1 MANIAS
7 AKKRIRSTNRKTIIN
22 KNRVSKIRTYERK
35 VEEAITE
42 GNHEIAMTALKVV
55 QPELMAGVNKGVIHK
70 STMSRRISRY
80 NSRIKRLK

>member
-7 AKKRIRSTNRKTIIN
+7 AKKRIRSTNRKTIVN
-22 KNRVSKIRTYERK
+22 TNRVSKIRTYERK

-42 GNHEIAMTALKVV
+42 GNHELAMSALKVI

-70 STMSRRISRY
+70 STMSRKISRY
-80 NSRIKRLK
+80 NKRIKGLK

>member
-7 AKKRIRSTNRKTIIN
+7 AKKRIRSANRKTIIN

-42 GNHEIAMTALKVV
+42 GNHEIAMTALKIV

-70 STMSRRISRY
+70 RTMSRKISRY
-80 NSRIKRLK
+80 NKRIKALK

>member
-7 AKKRIRSTNRKTIIN
+7 AKKRIRSTNRQTIVN
-22 KNRVSKIRTYERK
+22 TNRVSKIRTYERK

-42 GNHEIAMTALKVV
+42 GNHELAMSALKII

-70 STMSRRISRY
+70 STMSRKISRY
-80 NSRIKRLK
+80 NKRIKALQ

>member
-7 AKKRIRSTNRKTIIN
+7 AKKRIRSTNRKTMVN
-22 KNRVSKIRTYERK
+22 TNRVSKIRTYEKK

-42 GNHEIAMTALKVV
+42 GNHELAMSALKVV

-70 STMSRRISRY
+70 STMSRKISQY
-80 NSRIKRLK
+80 NKRIKALQ

>member
-22 KNRVSKIRTYERK
+22 KDRVSKIRTYEKK
-35 VEEAITE
+35 VEEAITA
-42 GNHEIAMTALKVV
+42 GNHEIAMTALRVV

-70 STMSRRISRY
+70 STMSRKISRY
-80 NSRIKRLK
+80 NKRIKALK

>member
-7 AKKRIRSTNRKTIIN
+7 AKKRIRSTNRKTIVN
-22 KNRVSKIRTYERK
+22 TNRVSKIRTYERK

-42 GNHEIAMTALKVV
+42 GNHELAMSALKVI

-70 STMSRRISRY
+70 STMSRKISRY
-80 NSRIKRLK
+80 NKRIKGLQ

>member
-42 GNHEIAMTALKVV
+42 GNH
-55 QPELMAGVNKGVIHK
+55 
-70 STMSRRISRY
+70 
-80 NSRIKRLK
+80 

>member
-7 AKKRIRSTNRKTIIN
+7 AKKRIRSTNRKTIVNI
-22 KNRVSKIRTYERK
+22 NRVSKIRTYERK

-42 GNHEIAMTALKVV
+42 GNHELAMSALKIV

-70 STMSRRISRY
+70 GTMSRKISRY
-80 NSRIKRLK
+80 NKRIKALQ

>member
-22 KNRVSKIRTYERK
+22 KNRVSKIRTFEK
-35 VEEAITE
+35 KIEEAISKGSYE
-42 GNHEIAMTALKVV
+42 EAMLALKNV

-70 STMSRRISRY
+70 GTMSRKISRY
-80 NSRIKRLK
+80 NSRIKSLK

>member
-22 KNRVSKIRTYERK
+22 KNRVSKIRTFEKKIEDAILKGSY
-35 VEEAITE
+35 EEA
-42 GNHEIAMTALKVV
+42 MLALKNV

-70 STMSRRISRY
+70 GTMSRKISRY
-80 NSRIKRLK
+80 NSRIKSLK

>member
-7 AKKRIRSTNRKTIIN
+7 AKKRIRSTNRKTIVN
-22 KNRVSKIRTYERK
+22 TNRVSKIRTYERK

-42 GNHEIAMTALKVV
+42 GNHELAMSALKSV

-70 STMSRRISRY
+70 STMSRKISRY
-80 NSRIKRLK
+80 NKRIKALQ

>member
-70 STMSRRISRY
+70 GTMSRKISRY
-80 NSRIKRLK
+80 NKRIKALK

>member
-7 AKKRIRSTNRKTIIN
+7 AKKRIRSTNRKTIVN
-22 KNRVSKIRTYERK
+22 TNRVSKIRTYERK

-42 GNHEIAMTALKVV
+42 GNHELAMSALKIV

-70 STMSRRISRY
+70 GTMSRKISRY
-80 NSRIKRLK
+80 NKRIKALQ

>member
-70 STMSRRISRY
+70 STMSRKISRD
-80 NSRIKRLK
+80 NKRIKALK

>member
-35 VEEAITE
+35 VEEAITDW
-42 GNHEIAMTALKVV
+42 K
-55 QPELMAGVNKGVIHK
+55 P
-70 STMSRRISRY
+70 
-80 NSRIKRLK
+80 

>member
-35 VEEAITE
+35 VEEAIKISKM
-42 GNHEIAMTALKVV
+42 GMNVFFVNGKK
-55 QPELMAGVNKGVIHK
+55 PERIVAAVKNREFKG
-70 STMSRRISRY
+70 TMFRG
-80 NSRIKRLK
+80 KRNA

>member
-7 AKKRIRSTNRKTIIN
+7 AKKRIRSTNRKTIVN
-22 KNRVSKIRTYERK
+22 TNRVSKIRTYERK

-42 GNHEIAMTALKVV
+42 GKHELAMSALKII

-70 STMSRRISRY
+70 STMSRKISRY
-80 NSRIKRLK
+80 NKRIKALQ

>member
-22 KNRVSKIRTYERK
+22 KDRVSKIRTYEKK
-35 VEEAITE
+35 VEAITE
-42 GNHEIAMTALKVV
+42 GNHELAMTALRVV

-70 STMSRRISRY
+70 STMSRKISRY
-80 NSRIKRLK
+80 NKRIKALK

>member
-22 KNRVSKIRTYERK
+22 KNRVRKIRTFEK
-35 VEEAITE
+35 KIEEAISKGSYE
-42 GNHEIAMTALKVV
+42 EAMLALKNV

-70 STMSRRISRY
+70 GTMSRKISRY
-80 NSRIKRLK
+80 NSRIKSLK